1 MSFFGRLKV
10 PLLLLDSL
18 PFEGGDL
25 RGGEIELISLSG
37 VRDSPLMLMK
47 YLSSKSVL

>member
-10 PLLLLDSL
+10 PLLLLDSFPL
-18 PFEGGDL
+18 DGGDL
-25 RGGEIELISLSG
+25 RGGEIELMSLSG
-37 VRDSPLMLMK
+37 VLESPLMLMK